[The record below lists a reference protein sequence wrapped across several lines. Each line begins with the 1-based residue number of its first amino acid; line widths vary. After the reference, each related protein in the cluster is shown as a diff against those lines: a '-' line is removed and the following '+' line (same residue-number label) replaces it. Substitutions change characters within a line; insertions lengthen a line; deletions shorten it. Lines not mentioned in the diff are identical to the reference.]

1 MSGQSVGATVR
12 DGTKEVGVRGES
24 GGGGGGGTCLAQR
37 EMGW

>member
-24 GGGGGGGTCLAQR
+24 GGGGTCLAQ
-37 EMGW
+37 

>member
-24 GGGGGGGTCLAQR
+24 GGGGGTCLAQ
-37 EMGW
+37 